1 MKSVESNY
9 NFFKNTLHFL
19 CLFTSLNIYILNVK
33 ASDINNETQISEE
46 EFNSV
51 FKGNSNMFEEK
62 DIDSHLR
69 EFFGL
74 NPSEETIK
82 INYPDLSITNDSKNL
97 RELYDAKLNQMTTK
111 IRKDGEEVELFFKEK
126 L

>member
-1 MKSVESNY
+1 MKSVDTNY

-69 EFFGL
+69 QFFGL
-74 NPSEETIK
+74 NPIEETNK

-97 RELYDAKLNQMTTK
+97 RELYDAKLKEMSTIEN
-111 IRKDGEEVELFFKEK
+111 RDGEEIESFFKEK

>member
-1 MKSVESNY
+1 MKSVDSNY

-19 CLFTSLNIYILNVK
+19 CLFTSLNIYILNAK

-69 EFFGL
+69 QFFGL
-74 NPSEETIK
+74 NPREETNK

-97 RELYDAKLNQMTTK
+97 RELYDAKLKEMSTIEN
-111 IRKDGEEVELFFKEK
+111 RDGEEIESFFKEK

>member
-1 MKSVESNY
+1 MKSVDSNY

>member
-1 MKSVESNY
+1 MKSVDSNY

-19 CLFTSLNIYILNVK
+19 CLFTSLNIYILNAK

-69 EFFGL
+69 QFFGL
-74 NPSEETIK
+74 NPIEETNK

-97 RELYDAKLNQMTTK
+97 RELYDAKLKEMSTIEN
-111 IRKDGEEVELFFKEK
+111 RDGEEIESFFKEK